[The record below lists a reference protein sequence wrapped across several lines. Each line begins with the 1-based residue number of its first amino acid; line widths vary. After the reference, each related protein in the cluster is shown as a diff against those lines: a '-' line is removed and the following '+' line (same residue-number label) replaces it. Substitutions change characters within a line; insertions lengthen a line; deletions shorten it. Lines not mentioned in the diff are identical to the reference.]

1 MPNRQLSGS
10 EMRLDAMQI
19 AVQALQ
25 HVIVL
30 FSGIILVPVILI
42 NFYRIPDA
50 EGYRFIF
57 MTGLVSA
64 AATLMQVIRYRQFG
78 LGAPMFMGTS
88 GAFIACAHAA
98 ITQGGLHLLSNL
110 VLMTA
115 PLYFL
120 FGFCLRYIRHI
131 ITPTVGG
138 VVIMLAMAGLLKD
151 ATHVWTGDMTVDG
164 HEAFIRILI
173 GVLTIAVMILAEWIG
188 GRRYRPWT
196 LALGMLAGC
205 ITAWFFGETDL
216 SRVSTAPWL
225 GLPETLLAEFV
236 FKPTPAYWMD
246 FFTFSIAVMV
256 TAIKYTGD
264 VMALD
269 QVRFPGRRVLDY
281 DALKGGLFASG
292 LSAGLA
298 GLAGGMPATS
308 HSPNTSLM
316 GMTGIASRRITLACT
331 LLLTIIILSPKTTML
346 LMSIPE
352 PVAGAVGV
360 VLVSHL
366 FATGMRL
373 VAGKELNFR
382 NGFIAG
388 LSLCVGLLIGSGYFF
403 PNAFPEYLAPVVTN
417 GFAVGGML
425 AVALTLL
432 TRLQMGRGVAFK
444 VPPRVDHLGVVNRQ
458 VAEFAEAFDLPRATA
473 SRLDLACEE
482 VFVHMVGESE
492 KNSITRE
499 ILFRLRR
506 TKRKVFVDACC
517 GTRIDDVSLDPDNA
531 GLPGDLEA
539 IKESD
544 FKSIGLK
551 LLGHIAQNIEHIH
564 INNFAFVSFELSRP
578 KKEA

>member
-1 MPNRQLSGS
+1 
-10 EMRLDAMQI
+10 
-19 AVQALQ
+19 
-25 HVIVL
+25 
-30 FSGIILVPVILI
+30 
-42 NFYRIPDA
+42 
-50 EGYRFIF
+50 
-57 MTGLVSA
+57 
-64 AATLMQVIRYRQFG
+64 
-78 LGAPMFMGTS
+78 
-88 GAFIACAHAA
+88 
-98 ITQGGLHLLSNL
+98 
-110 VLMTA
+110 
-115 PLYFL
+115 
-120 FGFCLRYIRHI
+120 
-131 ITPTVGG
+131 
-138 VVIMLAMAGLLKD
+138 
-151 ATHVWTGDMTVDG
+151 
-164 HEAFIRILI
+164 
-173 GVLTIAVMILAEWIG
+173 
-188 GRRYRPWT
+188 
-196 LALGMLAGC
+196 
-205 ITAWFFGETDL
+205 
-216 SRVSTAPWL
+216 
-225 GLPETLLAEFV
+225 
-236 FKPTPAYWMD
+236 
-246 FFTFSIAVMV
+246 
-256 TAIKYTGD
+256 
-264 VMALD
+264 MALD